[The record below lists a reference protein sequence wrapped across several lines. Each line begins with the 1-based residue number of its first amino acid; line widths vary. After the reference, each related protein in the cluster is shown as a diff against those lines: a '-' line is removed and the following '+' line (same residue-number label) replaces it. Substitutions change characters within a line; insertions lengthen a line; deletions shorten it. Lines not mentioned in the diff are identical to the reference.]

1 MSLADR
7 LRDLFGTK
15 DDPAD
20 DEPAAD
26 PDDGRDEDDQDDD
39 ASVYPLW

>member
-7 LRDLFGTK
+7 LRDLFGK
-15 DDPAD
+15 EDDPAED
-20 DEPAAD
+20 DPAAD
-26 PDDGRDEDDQDDD
+26 PDEDEDDEDDD